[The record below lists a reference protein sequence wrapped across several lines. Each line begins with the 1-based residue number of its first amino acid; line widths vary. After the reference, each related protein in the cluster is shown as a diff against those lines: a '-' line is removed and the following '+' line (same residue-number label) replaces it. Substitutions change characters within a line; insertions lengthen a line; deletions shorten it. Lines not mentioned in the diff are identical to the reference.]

1 YKVQQ
6 VANAYATD
14 PLPNGF
20 DSGVAMPT
28 GSFSFQFTT
37 LGTYYYLSTI
47 VDKAGLVSLRG
58 VITVVDAQ
66 PQVLTVQASSN
77 SFIGN
82 KNLCE

>member
-1 YKVQQ
+1 TGFAWSPQYATVQRGAVVTWQWGSSSLLSSLNYKVQQ

-37 LGTYYYLSTI
+37 LGTYYYWSTI
-47 VDKAGLVSLRG
+47 VD
-58 VITVVDAQ
+58 
-66 PQVLTVQASSN
+66 
-77 SFIGN
+77 
-82 KNLCE
+82 